1 MTNDMNNDAVN
12 HELSIDDLDAVAG
25 GFWKE
30 LGGAILAGGVTGGLG
45 GAAVGG
51 VGAVPGAIGGG
62 SARFARFRGEL
73 ISPSMRGPGSRASHF
88 SAARRAYRTPHRS
101 VHRIPF
107 PRFSQR
113 ASTEQG

>member
-1 MTNDMNNDAVN
+1 MLVLVAGWSRTSTAEGKMRMTNDMNNDAVN

-62 SARFARFRGEL
+62 LLGGIGYC
-73 ISPSMRGPGSRASHF
+73 ISSLF
-88 SAARRAYRTPHRS
+88 
-101 VHRIPF
+101 
-107 PRFSQR
+107 
-113 ASTEQG
+113 